1 MARAPAE
8 RPLGAR
14 GSRGAR
20 AEPGLPLAVLLAEHE
35 PEVAELARRYLA
47 RAGLR
52 VTVATRADDT
62 IAALTACLADVA
74 VLDLTMPG
82 LDARRVRRL
91 LAEPRTR
98 DMPPAEHATP
108 AVYLLGPSIRPR
120 DLRVS
125 ADRSLR
131 RPFSPRMLVSHV
143 LSAAAGT
150 NSPGT
155 RASAI
160 SRTSTSALVPPA
172 PGARPAPS
180 ANATV
185 RSLTLDPA
193 TRRARTPDRDIPLTP
208 AEFALLSALAAH
220 PGRVLTRDRLQAALE
235 RPSSGRAV
243 DVQIAQ
249 LRAKLGRSAAIRT
262 VRGVGYILDAPV
274 DAPLDDPRQAH
285 GQRAYGA

>member
-1 MARAPAE
+1 VGLAPAE

-20 AEPGLPLAVLLAEHE
+20 EDPGVPLAVLLAEHE

-98 DMPPAEHATP
+98 DTPPAEHATP
-108 AVYLLGPSIRPR
+108 AVYLLGPSMRPR

-143 LSAAAGT
+143 LSAAGT

-155 RASAI
+155 QASAI

-180 ANATV
+180 AEATV

-193 TRRARTPDRDIPLTP
+193 TRRARAAGRDIPLTP

-220 PGRVLTRDRLQAALE
+220 PGRVLTRDRLRAAME

-262 VRGVGYILDAPV
+262 VRGVGYILDAPM
-274 DAPLDDPRQAH
+274 DAPLDDPRRAH